1 VEKKIRTIKHFC
13 FSEMEVTWEKILYFF
28 YAVLRPN
35 QYFTPSE
42 AFISK
47 LEDTI
52 NIPWYN
58 TVTVYASNT
67 SYRDIH
73 FSPYR
78 TVLHSSHVTRYV
90 AVPSCTL

>member
-1 VEKKIRTIKHFC
+1 
-13 FSEMEVTWEKILYFF
+13 MEVTWEKILHLF
-28 YAVLRPN
+28 YAVLLPN

-58 TVTVYASNT
+58 TITVYASNHT
-67 SYRDIH
+67 VIYILIH
-73 FSPYR
+73 
-78 TVLHSSHVTRYV
+78 TVNIYLPAPCSQYNQIQ
-90 AVPSCTL
+90 